1 MSFTYKE
8 LNILI
13 LSIPFVVLFTVIL
26 GIMVTIEIS
35 ALHVE
40 AFQQIAGP
48 VIINMTPGEIKSF
61 SWGLVAE
68 NNETSRLKIY
78 SDGQGSEFLSLPENF
93 RLSPGLTN
101 YLVGNVSIP
110 VGHPTNVT
118 LTPIIHST
126 LSENET
132 SNAGGTNAVNIELSK
147 IITISIASNKTEG
160 IDSNLTNV
168 PTQKGPLIGF
178 LSDGTINSVIS
189 TPLTK
194 WIASG
199 NWTMNVNNG
208 NVILFATNM
217 TWNNINGTD
226 SHTHEFENFISDK
239 PILLNQ
245 SGKNISIKGLMDVG
259 TNQRMVWKDIPTT
272 IDINGEKTISISVD
286 NNLTNQHFAS
296 QPILGL
302 VTSFTDCSDI
312 PGPNMQI
319 LTPCTHTSTLH

>member
-1 MSFTYKE
+1 
-8 LNILI
+8 LI
-13 LSIPFVVLFTVIL
+13 FSIPFIILLIVFL
-26 GIMVTIEIS
+26 GITVTIETS
-35 ALHVE
+35 SLHVD

-48 VIINMTPGEIKSF
+48 VIININPGETKSF
-61 SWGLVAE
+61 SWGLLAE
-68 NNETSRLKIY
+68 NNETSMLKIY
-78 SDGQGSEFLSLPENF
+78 SDGEGSEFLSLPENF

-101 YLVGNVSIP
+101 YLVGNVTIP
-110 VGHPTNVT
+110 ASYPTNVT
-118 LTPIIHST
+118 LSPIIHST
-126 LSENET
+126 VSENDT
-132 SNAGGTNAVNIELSK
+132 SNTGGTNAVNIELSK
-147 IITISIASNKTEG
+147 IITISIGANNTQA
-160 IDSNLTNV
+160 IDSNTTSV
-168 PTQKGPLIGF
+168 FTQKGPPIGF

-217 TWNNINGTD
+217 TWNNINGMDT
-226 SHTHEFENFISDK
+226 HTHEFENFIPDK

-245 SGKNISIKGLMDVG
+245 SAKNVSIKGLMDVG
-259 TNQRMVWKDIPTT
+259 TNQRIVWKDIPST
-272 IDINGEKTISISVD
+272 IDINEEKTISISVD

-312 PGPNMQI
+312 PGPNMEI
-319 LTPCTHTSTLH
+319 LTPCTQVSTLH